1 VLIEKQISKNKKL
14 EHTGLEA
21 HAHALGLLFFFFFN
35 GADNSSLFFEKK
47 KEEYVDDTLPVV
59 VDDVLSAISY
69 FSRHY
74 SA

>member
-47 KEEYVDDTLPVV
+47 K
-59 VDDVLSAISY
+59 
-69 FSRHY
+69 RNM
-74 SA
+74 

>member
-1 VLIEKQISKNKKL
+1 VLIEKQIPKNKKL
-14 EHTGLEA
+14 EHAGLEA
-21 HAHALGLLFFFFFN
+21 HAHALASYFFSFLIGRTTRPYLL
-35 GADNSSLFFEKK
+35 KK
-47 KEEYVDDTLPVV
+47 KKEYVDDTLPVV